1 MLGCLIFNM
10 EEDKSFEEMLIE
22 FNNDPKIA
30 DYFYNLVSE
39 KYCSSIPILDVEH
52 LTGIILP
59 VEEKI
64 SYLKPME
71 IPEEYYI
78 SYGIPD

>member
-1 MLGCLIFNM
+1 M
-10 EEDKSFEEMLIE
+10 EEDKSFEERLIE
-22 FNNDPKIA
+22 FNNDPKIV

-39 KYCSSIPILDVEH
+39 RYCS
-52 LTGIILP
+52 
-59 VEEKI
+59 

-78 SYGIPD
+78 NYGFTN